1 MWLLLVFL
9 EQFCSLFWQHTCK
22 PNSHV
27 QVQDM
32 MTRHCRLLQMFIHW
46 IERLETENMFQGAF
60 DIEKLDSRWGGFSL
74 SHLNPILIPLFPDVS
89 WCFLCSHGRVVPRSF
104 GKELLGGNEVGAWNC
119 HIVRAIFQCIFSNS
133 TLQVCRRFWPSFARG
148 GCHCHD
154 FGSHDGHGLVG
165 SFRQAIDAAIRTR
178 PELSQPTNVRESKI
192 SVRDV
197 GCEAAAPW
205 PELRDRGIGEGANLT
220 QIELTS
226 QDEGMSANPKE
237 AYA

>member
-1 MWLLLVFL
+1 MLSIL
-9 EQFCSLFWQHTCK
+9 EQFGSLFWQHTCE

-46 IERLETENMFQGAF
+46 IETSETENMFQGAF
-60 DIEKLDSRWGGFSL
+60 DIETLDSRWA
-74 SHLNPILIPLFPDVS
+74 LFESFESDFDSIDS
-89 WCFLCSHGRVVPRSF
+89 WCFLMFPVQPWSSCAKKLWKRTTWRQRGGRL
-104 GKELLGGNEVGAWNC
+104 ELPHC
-119 HIVRAIFQCIFSNS
+119 AIFQCIFSNS

-154 FGSHDGHGLVG
+154 FGSHDGHDLVG

-178 PELSQPTNVRESKI
+178 PELSQPTNVRESQK

-205 PELRDRGIGEGANLT
+205 PELRDRGIGEGPNLT
-220 QIELTS
+220 QTELTL